1 MPLLSACAF
10 LLAAFFIKPEIKGD
24 EARPAPEFPKV
35 AAERWLNSPPL
46 KMASLRG
53 KVIMLDVWT
62 FM

>member
-1 MPLLSACAF
+1 MIPFSTFAF
-10 LLAAFFIKPEIKGD
+10 LLSTLFITPENNSE
-24 EARPAPEFPKV
+24 EARPAPEFPQV

-46 KMASLRG
+46 TMAGLRG